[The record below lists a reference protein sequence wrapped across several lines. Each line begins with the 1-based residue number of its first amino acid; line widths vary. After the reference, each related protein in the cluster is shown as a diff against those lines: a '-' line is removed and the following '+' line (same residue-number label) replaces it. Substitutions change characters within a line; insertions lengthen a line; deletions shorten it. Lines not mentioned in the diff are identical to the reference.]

1 MFAAQ
6 KLGYEPKILVDYTS
20 TDGARVLGTKG
31 VLFPAQLAY
40 LREAGYYD
48 DYARRISAAHCEVVA
63 QALASTW
70 VPSDSALAH
79 YQALDALN
87 LTDSQMSRMC
97 EPLGANVY
105 QTVFAALLRVARNAG
120 VGMRIWAV
128 LGQTDRIVARL
139 YHGGGCAVTRVGP
152 KDAVLELRGVPFAE
166 TRSFRQ
172 AHCAFVRGVLHLTVR
187 SCLVRDTPAREAK
200 SDRYPISI
208 SWV

>member
-6 KLGYEPKILVDYTS
+6 KLGFEPKVLVDYTS
-20 TDGARVLGTKG
+20 SDGPRVSGTKG

-40 LREAGYYD
+40 LRETGYYD
-48 DYARRISAAHCEVVA
+48 DYAGRITPAHRDTIG

-70 VPSDSALAH
+70 VPVESVLAH
-79 YQALDALN
+79 YQALDGLG
-87 LTDSQMSRMC
+87 LTDSQMGRMC

-120 VGMRIWAV
+120 VAMRIWAV
-128 LGQTDRIVARL
+128 LSQTDRIVARL
-139 YHGGGCAVTRVGP
+139 YHGGGCAVTKVGP

-166 TRSFRQ
+166 SRSFRQ

-187 SCLVRDTPAREAK
+187 SCLVRDTPAREPK